1 MDRSDSSLGV
11 GQAGS
16 QAGNPGQPPSR
27 AKGFSIG
34 TVHMENPLV
43 LAPMAGVCDAPFR
56 RICREMGCALTYT
69 EMVSGMALVYAN
81 ARTVE
86 MLTLFED
93 DHPIAVQIF
102 GSNPGVMA
110 QAAAM
115 VERAGADII
124 DINMGCPVPKIVK
137 NREGSALMRDPELA
151 WAIVRAVRKE
161 VCVPVTVK
169 IRKGWDDS
177 SVNAIEFAKGC
188 AEAGA
193 DGIAVHGR
201 TREQGYSGEADWHI
215 IAQVADAV
223 DVPVIGNGDV
233 TCAED
238 ALGIM
243 EQTGCVGV
251 MIGRGALGNPWIFQ
265 ECLHYLNT
273 GDHMPEPELRER
285 VSMAL
290 RHLDDAVE
298 FKGEGVAVREMRK
311 HLAWYI
317 RGLRGAARMREA
329 INSSE
334 SVRELRD
341 IMLKYSS

>member
-1 MDRSDSSLGV
+1 M
-11 GQAGS
+11 
-16 QAGNPGQPPSR
+16 
-27 AKGFSIG
+27 
-34 TVHMENPLV
+34 

-56 RICREMGCALTYT
+56 RICRAMGCALTYT
-69 EMVSGMALVYAN
+69 EMVSGMALVHAN
-81 ARTVE
+81 ARTMD

-102 GSNPGVMA
+102 GSDPGVMA
-110 QAAAM
+110 RAAVM
-115 VERAGADII
+115 VEQEGADII

-137 NREGSALMRDPELA
+137 NREGSSLMRDPERA
-151 WAIVRAVRKE
+151 WAIVRAVRQK
-161 VCVPVTVK
+161 VSVPVTVK

-177 SVNAIEFAKGC
+177 SVNAVQFARGC
-188 AEAGA
+188 VEAGV

-215 IAQVADAV
+215 IAQVVDAV

-238 ALGIM
+238 ARKIM
-243 EQTGCVGV
+243 EQTGCAGV
-251 MIGRGALGNPWIFQ
+251 MIGRGALGNPWIFR

-273 GDHMPEPELRER
+273 GELLPEPELYER
-285 VSMAL
+285 VSTAL

-298 FKGEGVAVREMRK
+298 FKGERVAVREMRK

-329 INSSE
+329 INTSE
-334 SVRELRD
+334 SVGELRD
-341 IMLKYSS
+341 ILSRYCP